1 MEGIAIIGM
10 SGRFPGAANVEE
22 FWQLLRDGVE
32 AVSFFSNEEL
42 LGAGVPPAHF
52 NHPQYVKAKA
62 VLENADLFDASF
74 FGFTPKEAEILNPQ
88 HRLFLESAWEA
99 LESAGYDA
107 ETYPGPIGLYAGASL
122 NNYLFD
128 IYSTPSVMR
137 TVGRFQ
143 SMISNDK
150 DYLSTRISYKLNLK
164 GPSLTIQ
171 TACST
176 SLVAVH
182 LACQSLHNYECDM
195 ALAGGVSVRIPQTQG
210 YLYQEGG
217 INSPDGHCRAFDA
230 KAQGTISGN
239 GLGIVVL
246 KRLEDA
252 VADGDNIHAVIRGSA
267 VNNDGS
273 LKAGYTAPSVDG
285 QASVIEMA
293 QTVAEVKAD
302 TIGYVEGHGTA
313 TALGDPIEVAALTQA
328 FRNSTDRKGF
338 CAIGSVKSNI
348 GHLDS
353 AAGVAG
359 LIKTVLALKY
369 EMIPPSLHFE
379 QPNPAIN
386 FDSSPFFVNHKL
398 TEWKRNGTPRRAGVS
413 SFGIGGTNAH
423 LVLEEAPLPT
433 VAERD
438 EARRRPYQ
446 LLLLSAKTEAALE
459 SATARLAHHLR
470 EQPDLDLA
478 DVAYTL
484 QVGRKAFAHRRM
496 IVCRDTAEAIEMLE
510 SRNPQNVFS
519 SIAGNKPPSVAF
531 MFPGQGAQYAGMG
544 RELYETE
551 SVFRQ
556 AVDECCELLHPHLGF
571 DLREVLHAESTDADS
586 RLQQTALTQPALF
599 VTEYALARL
608 FIEWGIAPEAMI
620 GHSIGEYVAACLAGV
635 FSLKDALALVATRGR
650 MMLVAAPG
658 AMLAVPLPAAEVGPM
673 LDAELSVAAVNAP
686 SRCVVAGPAES
697 VQRLE
702 TLLKDR
708 NVECRRLHTSHAFH
722 SKMMEPI
729 VGPFVNEV
737 AKVRMSKPT
746 LAYLSNVT
754 GTWVTDGEV
763 TEPRYWGRHLRQ
775 TVRFA
780 EGASELLNEPRLLLE
795 VGPGQ
800 TLSGLVRQQMKP
812 EARSTVVA
820 SMRQAKDTQRDSWS
834 LMHALGKLWLNG
846 ADVNWKKVYEGE
858 QRRRVALPTYPFER
872 KRFWI
877 EKSEA
882 SATNDKPDI
891 AIAPAER
898 APVTTTTTPVNG
910 QLKTVV
916 TEQLK
921 IMSQQLELLKRRS
934 VATKK

>member
-22 FWQLLRDGVE
+22 FWQLLREGTD
-32 AVSFFSNEEL
+32 AVSFFSDEEL
-42 LGAGVPPAHF
+42 LAAGVPPAHF
-52 NHPQYVKAKA
+52 NNPHYVKAKA
-62 VLENADLFDASF
+62 VLENADLFDAAF
-74 FGFTPKEAEILNPQ
+74 FGFNPREAEILNPQ
-88 HRLFLESAWEA
+88 HRLFLEAAWEA
-99 LESAGYDA
+99 LENAGYDA
-107 ETYPGPIGLYAGASL
+107 ETYPGLIGLYAGASL

-137 TVGRFQ
+137 SAGRFQ
-143 SMISNDK
+143 VMLSNDK

-182 LACQSLHNYECDM
+182 MACQSLHNYECDM
-195 ALAGGVSVRIPQTQG
+195 ALAGGVSVRIPQVQG

-217 INSPDGHCRAFDA
+217 INSPDGHCRPFDS

-246 KRLEDA
+246 KRLENA
-252 VADGDNIHAVIRGSA
+252 LADRDNILAVIRGSA
-267 VNNDGS
+267 INNDGS
-273 LKAGYTAPSVDG
+273 LKAGYTAPSIDG

-293 QTVAEVKAD
+293 QTVAEVEAD
-302 TIGYVEGHGTA
+302 TISYIECHGTA
-313 TALGDPIEVAALTQA
+313 TPLGDPIEVAALTQA
-328 FRNSTDRKGF
+328 FRNSTERKSF

-348 GHLDS
+348 GHLDA

-359 LIKTVLALKY
+359 LIKTVLALKNG
-369 EMIPPSLHFE
+369 MIPPSVNFE

-386 FDSSPFFVNHKL
+386 FDNSPFFVNHSL
-398 TEWKRNGTPRRAGVS
+398 TEWKRNGTSRRAGVS

-423 LVLEEAPLPT
+423 LVLEETPPPT
-433 VAERD
+433 VAERAQPSD
-438 EARRRPYQ
+438 RPSQ

-459 SATARLAHHLR
+459 SATARLANHLR
-470 EQPDLDLA
+470 QEPDLDLA

-484 QVGRKAFAHRRM
+484 QIGRKHFAHRRM
-496 IVCRDTAEAIEMLE
+496 ILARDVAEAIEILE
-510 SRNPQNVFS
+510 TRNPQFVFS
-519 SIAGNKPPSVAF
+519 SVSGNKPLSVAF

-556 AVDECCELLHPHLGF
+556 VVDECSELLHPHLGI
-571 DLREVLHAESTDADS
+571 DLRDVLYADNADADK
-586 RLQQTALTQPALF
+586 RIQQTALTQPALF

-635 FSLKDALALVATRGR
+635 FSLEDALALVATRGR
-650 MMLVAAPG
+650 MMQEVAAG
-658 AMLAVPLPAAEVGPM
+658 EMLAVPLSVAEVEPM
-673 LDAELSVAAVNAP
+673 LDPELSVAAVNAP
-686 SRCVVAGPAES
+686 SRCVVAGQTES
-697 VQRLE
+697 VQGLE
-702 TLLKDR
+702 TRLRKS

-729 VGPFVNEV
+729 VGPFVSEA
-737 AKVRMSKPT
+737 AKVGMRKPT

-754 GTWVTDGEV
+754 GTWVTDDQV
-763 TEPRYWGRHLRQ
+763 TKADYWGKHLRQ
-775 TVRFA
+775 SVRFA
-780 EGASELLNEPRLLLE
+780 DGARELLNEPRLLLE

-800 TLSGLVRQQMKP
+800 TLSGLIKQQIKP
-812 EARSTVVA
+812 SGKHSVVS
-820 SMRQAKDTQRDSWS
+820 SMTRGNGSS

-846 ADVNWKKVYEGE
+846 VEVNWTKVYEGE

-877 EKSEA
+877 EQPEVA
-882 SATNDKPDI
+882 ANGKPDTHTRQLSS
-891 AIAPAER
+891 APQA
-898 APVTTTTTPVNG
+898 APV
-910 QLKTVV
+910 KTIVS
-916 TEQLK
+916 EQLQ
-921 IMSQQLELLKRRS
+921 IMGQQLELLQRRRA
-934 VATKK
+934 VATKN